1 MRRTALL
8 LLTLGLGT
16 ADAATAQSTRVGMTV
31 RLAPETTPG
40 AGHQPII
47 GIVNLFRDTRWSE
60 ALEQA
65 FPIRLHFRIEIWRSR
80 ESWIDEFQRFAE
92 WSIVVQREP
101 LEENYRVTDILQAGT
116 SEARFPSRIELER
129 NIGTERQ
136 IEVLPRGTGTFYYNV
151 RLRIRALSD
160 EDMDEL
166 ERFLAGETNAPRTE
180 RSPLARSMRRLFL
193 RMAGLP
199 SEDLEIRSEKFT
211 VPGRRD

>member
-1 MRRTALL
+1 MRRIALL
-8 LLTLGLGT
+8 LLALALGA
-16 ADAATAQSTRVGMTV
+16 ADASTAQSTRVGLTV
-31 RLAPETTPG
+31 NLWPAAAPG
-40 AGHQPII
+40 AGRQPLVRITS
-47 GIVNLFRDTRWSE
+47 LFRDSRWSE
-60 ALEQA
+60 ALEQS
-65 FPIRLHFRIEIWRSR
+65 FPIRLQFRVEIWRSR
-80 ESWIDEFQRFAE
+80 EGWIDEFQRAAD

-116 SEARFPSRIELER
+116 SEVRFSSRLELEQ
-129 NIGTERQ
+129 NIGTPRR
-136 IEVLPRGTGTFYYNV
+136 IDVLPRGTGVFYYNV

-166 ERFLAGETNAPRTE
+166 ERFLAGESNAPRTE

-211 VPGRRD
+211 VTVPE

>member
-8 LLTLGLGT
+8 LVALALGT
-16 ADAATAQSTRVGMTV
+16 AGASTAQTPRVGMTV
-31 RLAPETTPG
+31 RLGPVASPG
-40 AGHQPII
+40 GGRVPIV
-47 GIVNLFRDTRWSE
+47 GIVNLFRDSRWSE

-65 FPIRLHFRIEIWRSR
+65 FPIRLEFRIEIWRSR
-80 ESWIDEFQRFAE
+80 EGWIDEFQRQAE

-116 SEARFPSRIELER
+116 SEARFPSRFELEQ
-129 NIGTERQ
+129 NIRTERQ

-160 EDMDEL
+160 EEMDEL

-180 RSPLARSMRRLFL
+180 RSPLARGARRFFL
-193 RMAGLP
+193 RLAGLP
-199 SEDLEIRSEKFT
+199 SEDLEVKSERFR
-211 VPGRRD
+211 VGGGQ